1 MKLHSYA
8 IREALRERQHKEAA
22 RLLAAYHGLDIG
34 QQAEINISYNHHT
47 DYAIRIWI
55 GRRGF
60 EWDAGEFYSMAHS
73 GGPRPTEIVIW
84 SPHENR

>member
-8 IREALRERQHKEAA
+8 ICEALRETQYKEAA
-22 RLLAAYHGLDIG
+22 RLLAAYHGLDID
-34 QQAEINISYNHHT
+34 QQAEIKIIHNHHT
-47 DYAIRIWI
+47 DYAIRVWI

-60 EWDAGEFYSMAHS
+60 EWEAGEFYSTTHS
-73 GGPRPTEIVIW
+73 GGPRPAEIVIW